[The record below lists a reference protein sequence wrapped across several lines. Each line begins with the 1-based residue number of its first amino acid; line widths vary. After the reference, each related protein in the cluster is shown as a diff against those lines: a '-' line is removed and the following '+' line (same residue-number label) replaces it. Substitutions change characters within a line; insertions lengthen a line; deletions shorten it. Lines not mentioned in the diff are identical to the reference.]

1 MYVVVE
7 STSGHV
13 FAFGLTPEEADR
25 DFLSR
30 DVWYDGPSLETRRCS
45 PALYRRLKTALER
58 DKFFMFRCRIN
69 RDGIAVCSK
78 ATGPH
83 LLEADPSI
91 PSNIVR
97 GLGRPKCK
105 PKNLLC

>member
-45 PALYRRLKTALER
+45 PALYRRLNTA
-58 DKFFMFRCRIN
+58 
-69 RDGIAVCSK
+69 S
-78 ATGPH
+78 H
-83 LLEADPSI
+83 
-91 PSNIVR
+91 
-97 GLGRPKCK
+97 
-105 PKNLLC
+105 

>member
-45 PALYRRLKTALER
+45 PALYRRLKTLWSETSSS
-58 DKFFMFRCRIN
+58 
-69 RDGIAVCSK
+69 CSD
-78 ATGPH
+78 AGSTGM
-83 LLEADPSI
+83 
-91 PSNIVR
+91 
-97 GLGRPKCK
+97 G
-105 PKNLLC
+105 